1 MKPNTAYPTASPS
14 PDGAPHSKVMIV
26 DDTQLNIDM
35 LRKVL
40 APEGYSIVVET
51 SGEAALRTV
60 PRVNPDLIL
69 LDIMMPRMDGF
80 ETCRRLK
87 KNKATGDIPII
98 FITAKTDAE
107 VIVEGFHVGG
117 LDYITKPFC
126 FEEVRARVR
135 THLRNQTLLRDN
147 VRLCKELE
155 TKNQQLLEINAL

>member
-1 MKPNTAYPTASPS
+1 M
-14 PDGAPHSKVMIV
+14 PDLMFDNQRMKVMIV
-26 DDTQLNIDM
+26 DDTQLNIDI

-51 SGEAALRTV
+51 SGDAALRV
-60 PRVNPDLIL
+60 APRVKPDVIL
-69 LDIMMPRMDGF
+69 LDVKMPKIDGF

-87 KNKATGDIPII
+87 EHDATRDIPVI
-98 FITAKTDAE
+98 FITAKTDADAML
-107 VIVEGFHVGG
+107 EGFHVGG

-147 VRLCKELE
+147 VRLLQELE
-155 TKNQQLLEINAL
+155 TKNQELVAINAV